1 MFNLCDRCKQQGAA
15 LHLCVYSAV
24 SEEEQLQKA
33 KMAEEQQEASQGDM
47 EGERNSFSTK
57 I

>member
-1 MFNLCDRCKQQGAA
+1 MLQTTGGSITLLCA
-15 LHLCVYSAV
+15 YSIL
-24 SEEEQLQKA
+24 SEEEQLWKA

-47 EGERNSFSTK
+47 EGERSDFSTK